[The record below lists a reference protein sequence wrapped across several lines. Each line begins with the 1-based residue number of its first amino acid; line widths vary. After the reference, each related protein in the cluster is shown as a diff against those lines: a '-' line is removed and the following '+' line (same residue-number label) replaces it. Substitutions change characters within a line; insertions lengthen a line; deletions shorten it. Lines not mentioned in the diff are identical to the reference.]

1 MHGTIFVLCK
11 IACLEVFYKASVIT
25 MPVVKSVYMPD
36 WFMILK
42 RKNIFLKKHY
52 TYVGQEVK
60 QRQ

>member
-25 MPVVKSVYMPD
+25 LPVVKSVYMPD

-42 RKNIFLKKHY
+42 RKNIFKKNT